1 MNRLHLSAVAL
12 VASLA
17 TAAVAQAQDA
27 PATAPAPAVGKSWQ
41 GGPDRAAMRQQMEA
55 RRAERLKALH
65 DALNIKSDQESAFAA
80 FATAMQPPARGQRGP
95 DDGRKADLA
104 ALAAL
109 TTPERL
115 DRMSQMMDERMA
127 RMKDA
132 FQKREAATKALY
144 AALSAD
150 QKRTMDALP
159 NLARHGQLW
168 GDRPGRG
175 GPDHGPGMGRG

>member
-1 MNRLHLSAVAL
+1 MTRLRLSALVLAL
-12 VASLA
+12 GFAGAAS
-17 TAAVAQAQDA
+17 AQN
-27 PATAPAPAVGKSWQ
+27 APAPQPAPAAGKPWQ

-65 DALNIKSDQESAFAA
+65 DALNIKPDQESAFAA
-80 FATAMQPPARGQRGP
+80 FAAAMQPAARGPQAPG
-95 DDGRKADLA
+95 GGWKADRA
-104 ALAAL
+104 ALAAM

-115 DRMSQMMDERMA
+115 DRMAQMMDERMA

-144 AALSAD
+144 AALSPD
-150 QKRTMDALP
+150 QRRTMDALP
-159 NLARHGQLW
+159 NLARRGQIW

-175 GPDHGPGMGRG
+175 GPDHGPGMERG